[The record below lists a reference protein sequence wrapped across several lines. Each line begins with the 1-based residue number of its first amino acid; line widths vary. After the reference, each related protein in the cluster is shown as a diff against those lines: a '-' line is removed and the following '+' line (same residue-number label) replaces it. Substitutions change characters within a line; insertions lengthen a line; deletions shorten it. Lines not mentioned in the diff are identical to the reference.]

1 MRAVTLVLL
10 RLGLALRARRALASR
25 SPVLRAA
32 HVRVHCVRGVAA
44 VRENDIPIGRLVFV
58 AYILLDRLL
67 RHASDQVSTWA
78 VHEVDHLWRH
88 VASHRLLLWRT
99 WATLRSGIQL
109 LLAVLV
115 ASCTPLRVSLMDLR
129 PRVQLLLRLPV
140 RHHVVARLL

>member
-44 VRENDIPIGRLVFV
+44 VRENDVPIGWLVFV
-58 AYILLDRLL
+58 AYVLLDRLL
-67 RHASDQVSTWA
+67 LHASDQVSTLA
-78 VHEVDHLWRH
+78 VHEVDHLWWH

-99 WATLRSGIQL
+99 RTSLSSSIQL
-109 LLAVLV
+109 LLAILV
-115 ASCTPLRVSLMDLR
+115 TSRAPLRVSLMDLR